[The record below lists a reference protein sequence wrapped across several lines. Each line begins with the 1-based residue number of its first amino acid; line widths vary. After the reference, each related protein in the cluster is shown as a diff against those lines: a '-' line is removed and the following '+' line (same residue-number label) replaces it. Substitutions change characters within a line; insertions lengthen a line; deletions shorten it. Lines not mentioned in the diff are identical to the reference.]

1 MFPFS
6 NWSYEYSGDI
16 FFVKKYFFFSI
27 PFYQIYLPKASEFHI
42 FPLFLCYFQT
52 YPSPTGVP
60 GKVNIYS
67 PGLIFAYLNTT
78 LIGHLRINISIMALM
93 ILIITLQILTYQK
106 WSLFSFIQYIP
117 SKWSCEHLYV
127 RIYFRGASSIN
138 CLYIFLKDW
147 MSKRSPEYFFS

>member
-1 MFPFS
+1 MNIPEIYLLS
-6 NWSYEYSGDI
+6 KST
-16 FFVKKYFFFSI
+16 FFFSI

-117 SKWSCEHLYV
+117 TFQVILWTFVCEDILQGRFFYKLSVH
-127 RIYFRGASSIN
+127 
-138 CLYIFLKDW
+138 IFEGLDVEEESW
-147 MSKRSPEYFFS
+147 IFFLISHS